1 MITAEAMDALTVL
14 REGCQNRLRTPKM
27 FIRDCGAV
35 VAVEKDCAAITSLA
49 GKASQYI
56 DAQPMHAIVDG

>member
-35 VAVEKDCAAITSLA
+35 VAVEKELRRHNQFGRKGIAI
-49 GKASQYI
+49 
-56 DAQPMHAIVDG
+56 H